1 MDTSS
6 NFDPQAQ
13 AFVRRLI
20 RRAMRRAA
28 VALAAAKLLGVLE

>member
-1 MDTSS
+1 MTNRSDI
-6 NFDPQAQ
+6 DPQAQ